1 MGHFNSLPQ
10 DAVFW
15 GEGSLQKSLGKFAEF
30 GIARPIIFSI
40 TFLEE
45 MQKLHILPHL
55 KDCVGIVTDLPAHAP
70 DTGIR
75 KALAECKRLGAGSII
90 AHGGGSV
97 LDAAKAV
104 SFMHFEETGRYL
116 PVAALPT
123 TLSGSEYAHY
133 FGITETDGP
142 QLFKRS
148 YAVRDTT
155 AKVVALDPV
164 LLHDTPRQ
172 LLLSSAVKGIDH
184 AIEGMRKTAVNHPH
198 AIMAADGVH
207 RFFSVLERWPKDLDT
222 PQALD
227 LDLVSADDL
236 TQLQLAAWHCYFS
249 PASVIYGL
257 SHRIGHIL
265 GGTFELPHSL
275 TSCITLAPVIRACN
289 AIYEGRLG
297 RFVDE
302 KDQDN
307 AANILADRI
316 ENLVLSLGL
325 PNKIGG
331 LGLDKSKLGEVSV
344 LLKTNYPSEVGDLG
358 DDAEDKL
365 DSLLNSLW

>member
-10 DAVFW
+10 DAVIW
-15 GEGSLQKSLGKFAEF
+15 GEGSLQSSLKQFADF
-30 GIARPIIFSI
+30 GIVRPIIFSI
-40 TFLEE
+40 TFLEK
-45 MQKLHILPHL
+45 MQKVHILPHL
-55 KDCVGIVTDLPAHAP
+55 KDCVGIVNNLPAHAP

-75 KALAECKRLGAGSII
+75 NALAECKRLGAGSII

-104 SFMHFEETGRYL
+104 SHMHFEETGRYL
-116 PVAALPT
+116 AVGALPT

-133 FGITETDGP
+133 FGITETDGA

-148 YAVRDTT
+148 YAVRGTT
-155 AKVVALDPV
+155 AKIVALDPV

-172 LLLSSAVKGIDH
+172 LLLSSALKGIDH
-184 AIEGMRKTAVNHPH
+184 AIEGMRKTAVSHPH
-198 AIMAADGVH
+198 AIMAADGVD
-207 RFFSVLERWPKDLDT
+207 RFFSVLERWPAHLDT
-222 PQALD
+222 VQALD
-227 LDLVSADDL
+227 KGLVSADDL
-236 TQLQLAAWHCYFS
+236 TQLQIAAWHCYFS

-275 TSCITLAPVIRACN
+275 TSCITLAPVVRACQ

-297 RFVDE
+297 IFVDE
-302 KDQDN
+302 GDQEN
-307 AANILADRI
+307 AADILADRI

-325 PNKIGG
+325 PNTIGSF
-331 LGLDKSKLGEVSV
+331 GLDKSKLGEVSE
-344 LLKTNYPSEVGDLG
+344 LLKANYPNEVDDLG

-365 DSLLNSLW
+365 DLLLNNLW